1 MSATASRTR
10 DKLGAALFVLW
21 VLVLVVAVFSL
32 VRFPTAEPY
41 AVEGVVFSF
50 ALLYGFGGWSVP
62 TTVTSIVLFGIAAA
76 IVMVPREKAGEL
88 PPALLIEIVAP
99 VALAGV
105 VIFHVR
111 RRDEAMRRAAVLA
124 EANSRRAAARER
136 LGRMTSHELRTP
148 LTIATG
154 YVDQLLRQESVPS
167 RREELY
173 TVRDELTQL
182 ARVSERLV
190 RAVSLDLGAPEEA
203 TDVRALLEE
212 VRRRW
217 DVVVD
222 RDLVVEATVATV
234 PVNGNR
240 LRAALDTLVEN
251 SVRYTDTG
259 SQIRLFAT
267 EADRCLKI
275 GVADAGSGM
284 STEMMDRIN
293 AGLDLAY
300 DDERGPDEPSD
311 RLRDLYS
318 QTGFGLRLVAG
329 IARSAG
335 GRIAASRSRDGGAR
349 VALVIPRRA

>member
-1 MSATASRTR
+1 MSATASPTR
-10 DKLGAALFVLW
+10 DRLGAALFALW
-21 VLVLVVAVFSL
+21 LAVLVGAVFSL
-32 VRFPTAEPY
+32 VRFPSAEPY
-41 AVEGVVFSF
+41 AVEAVVFSF

-62 TTVTSIVLFGIAAA
+62 TTVASIVLFGIAAA
-76 IVMVPREKAGEL
+76 IVMIPREKAGDL

-111 RRDEAMRRAAVLA
+111 RRDEAMRRSAVLA
-124 EANSRRAAARER
+124 EANSRRAVARER

-167 RREELY
+167 RREDLH
-173 TVRDELTQL
+173 TVREELTQL

-203 TDVRALLEE
+203 TDVRALLED

-222 RDLVVEATVATV
+222 RDLVVEAGVATV
-234 PVNGNR
+234 PVNGER

-251 SVRYTDTG
+251 SVRYTDAG
-259 SQIRLFAT
+259 GRIRLFAL
-267 EADRCLKI
+267 EGAGGVEV
-275 GVADAGSGM
+275 GVADAGAGLSA
-284 STEMMDRIN
+284 EMTHRIN
-293 AGLDLAY
+293 GGLDLAY
-300 DDERGPDEPSD
+300 DDDSGPHEPSD

-335 GRIAASRSRDGGAR
+335 GRIEASRSREGGAR
-349 VALVIPRRA
+349 VSLVIPRHG